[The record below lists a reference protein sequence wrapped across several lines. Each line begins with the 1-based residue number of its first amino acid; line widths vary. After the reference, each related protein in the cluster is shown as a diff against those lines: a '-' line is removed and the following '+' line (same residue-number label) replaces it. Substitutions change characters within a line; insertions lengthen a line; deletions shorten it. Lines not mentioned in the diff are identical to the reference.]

1 MDNTPK
7 TRVESKKNQKQ
18 KGRPD
23 RLGSSKAVRQ
33 YEALMERKG
42 GSVKGGQP
50 NSNTTNN
57 QKQK

>member
-7 TRVESKKNQKQ
+7 TRGESKKNQKQ

-42 GSVKGGQP
+42 GVKGGQP
-50 NSNTTNN
+50 STNNN